1 MGAWWQ
7 TSWFFLASGHYTF
20 AVNVRSD
27 SYLGVDVQ
35 EDIKLDVKEA
45 REAVT
50 EHPQWE
56 FEDEDEDGENKGEDS
71 SDEFASDEDFDE
83 DEDWV
88 RHVP

>member
-1 MGAWWQ
+1 MIIAL
-7 TSWFFLASGHYTF
+7 FSGLYTF
-20 AVNVRSD
+20 AVNIRSD

-45 REAVT
+45 RQAVT

-56 FEDEDEDGENKGEDS
+56 FEDEDEDGENKGDDS

-83 DEDWV
+83 DED
-88 RHVP
+88 